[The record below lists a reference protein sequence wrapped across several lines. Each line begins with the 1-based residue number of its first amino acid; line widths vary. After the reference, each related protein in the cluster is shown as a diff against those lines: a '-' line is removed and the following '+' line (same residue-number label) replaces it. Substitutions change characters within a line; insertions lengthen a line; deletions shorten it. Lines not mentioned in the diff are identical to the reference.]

1 MTASGPLQRFVED
14 ALTHAPSWL
23 HDVSQDALQALL
35 DSHNPAHVSLPRDA
49 VAEAVIALQTSSRRL
64 IDGFVVEL
72 RQRIDSAM
80 SDTRGHASRTQSSNI
95 GEWQLVDANEA
106 EQDIEVLRAIQ
117 LADSH
122 AEAELQELMARTSTL
137 RGDHT
142 VSKDANP
149 IRPEV
154 IARALWSTIET
165 LGLPSQGR
173 LALMRGISQP
183 LAVRL
188 KTVYADALRQL
199 EAWGVKP
206 ASYRAVL
213 TPSAGREADPPNSGF
228 DVTRPGAFD
237 DLKTAAWQAHASQ
250 GGPAGSLQRGGG
262 QGSFGGGGFGGAG
275 SGGAGRGGWDRL
287 DDGLINL
294 NQSGG
299 GHGPGGVLLSTQAQA
314 RLDAVLQQLLAA
326 APYLGTVSAPTT
338 GSAAGPGGPPA
349 APFAAAGGAPIAA
362 GGAMPGAV
370 TIDNLIRA
378 NEAQLMAAARHDQD
392 REVVALLAQL
402 FDKIL
407 SDPRLLPDVRTVLGR
422 LQASVLQMALS
433 DSRLLDDYHHPTW
446 RLLNTI
452 ASHTLG
458 YADAGDRRLKAFLAG
473 LEIPIHELVHQ
484 PSADPQAH
492 QRALQH
498 VQALIDEQLRNERE
512 QIAEVIDK
520 LHVAAARN
528 QIAPILHQE
537 IVTQLVSVEL
547 DDDLRRFL
555 YGPWVQTAATRAA
568 LEGEQGAQPFL
579 DTVELLVASLQ
590 PPSSVAERSQ
600 LLQRIP
606 KVVRQLRE
614 GMVLTKVSDGERD
627 ALLGSL
633 MARHHELLSRPL
645 RAANAPTELSPEDIV
660 QRLRDEPEYEA
671 SRGRSG
677 SNTVLDIASLDTVP
691 AALLDQAQAGA
702 PSSASDDW
710 LQRAQPGLW
719 AQLYSGGDWVRMRLL
734 WQSQDGVHWVFGGPA
749 PGEARAL
756 TRRAL
761 QRLADER
768 LAQPLEVRN
777 LVERAVD
784 ALLAEIA
791 GKQTR

>member
-1 MTASGPLQRFVED
+1 MTVSGPLQRFVED
-14 ALTHAPSWL
+14 ALTHAPRWL

-35 DSHNPAHVSLPRDA
+35 DSHNPAHVSLPR
-49 VAEAVIALQTSSRRL
+49 EAVGQAVLALQSSSRRL

-72 RQRIDSAM
+72 RQRIDDATGES
-80 SDTRGHASRTQSSNI
+80 RGNTSRSLSSNI
-95 GEWQLVDANEA
+95 GDWQLVDANEA

-122 AEAELQELMARTSTL
+122 SETELQELMARTSTL
-137 RGDHT
+137 RGDQA
-142 VSKDANP
+142 VRKDANP

-165 LGLPSQGR
+165 LGLPSQAR
-173 LALMRGISQP
+173 LALMRAISQP
-183 LAVRL
+183 LAQRL
-188 KTVYADALRQL
+188 KTVYAEALRQL
-199 EAWGVKP
+199 EAWGVQP

-250 GGPAGSLQRGGG
+250 GLRGLGGGNPAGLQRGMGPG
-262 QGSFGGGGFGGAG
+262 LGGFSGG
-275 SGGAGRGGWDRL
+275 SGGGANWERIDDSLIDLNTPGGA
-287 DDGLINL
+287 
-294 NQSGG
+294 S
-299 GHGPGGVLLSTQAQA
+299 GPGGVLLGTQAQA

-326 APYLGTVSAPTT
+326 APYLGSASAGSAQPLP
-338 GSAAGPGGPPA
+338 SAAGT
-349 APFAAAGGAPIAA
+349 AGVGS
-362 GGAMPGAV
+362 GTSAV
-370 TIDNLIRA
+370 QIDNLIRA
-378 NEAQLMAAARHDQD
+378 HEAQLMSAARTDQD

-407 SDPRLLPDVRTVLGR
+407 SDPRLLPEVRTVLGR
-422 LQASVLQMALS
+422 LQASVLQMALT
-433 DSRLLDDYHHPTW
+433 DTRLLDDYHHPTW
-446 RLLNTI
+446 QLLNTI

-458 YADAGDRRLKAFLAG
+458 YADASDRRLRAFLAG
-473 LEIPIHELVHQ
+473 LEIPIHELVQ
-484 PSADPQAH
+484 NPGADPQAH

-498 VQALIDEQLRNERE
+498 VQDLIAEQLYQERE
-512 QIAEVIDK
+512 QIADVIDK

-537 IVTQLVSVEL
+537 IVAQLVSIDL
-547 DDDLRRFL
+547 DDELRRFL

-568 LEGEQGAQPFL
+568 LDGERGAQPFL
-579 DTVELLVASLQ
+579 DTIELLVESLQ
-590 PPSSVAERSQ
+590 PPSTVSERSQ

-614 GMVLTKVSDGERD
+614 GMAQTKLSEGERD

-645 RAANAPTELSPEDIV
+645 RPADAPAELSPEDIV
-660 QRLRDEPEYEA
+660 QRLRDEPEYHGGVG
-671 SRGRSG
+671 RGS
-677 SNTVLDIASLDTVP
+677 SNTVLDVASLDTVP
-691 AALLDQAQAGA
+691 AALLDQAQTGAAQAGT
-702 PSSASDDW
+702 SW
-710 LQRAQPGLW
+710 LERAEPGLW
-719 AQLYSGGDWVRMRLL
+719 AQLFSGGDWIRVRLL
-734 WQSQDGVHWVFGGPA
+734 WQSQDGEHWVFGGPA
-749 PGEARAL
+749 AGEARAL

-768 LAQPLEVRN
+768 LAFALEERN

-791 GKQTR
+791 AKQAR

>member
-80 SDTRGHASRTQSSNI
+80 SDTRGHASRTLSSNI
-95 GEWQLVDANEA
+95 GDWQLVDANEA

-165 LGLPSQGR
+165 LGLQSQGR

-199 EAWGVKP
+199 EAWGVQP

-237 DLKTAAWQAHASQ
+237 DLKTAAWQAHAGQ
-250 GGPAGSLQRGGG
+250 GGPAGSLQRGSGPGG
-262 QGSFGGGGFGGAG
+262 FGGGGFAGGMGGAG
-275 SGGAGRGGWDRL
+275 HGGWERL

-294 NQSGG
+294 NQPGG
-299 GHGPGGVLLSTQAQA
+299 GQGPGGVLLSSQAQA

-326 APYLGTVSAPTT
+326 APYLGTVSAPAAGNT
-338 GSAAGPGGPPA
+338 GSPGGSPA
-349 APFAAAGGAPIAA
+349 GLGPATGGGATN
-362 GGAMPGAV
+362 GAI

-407 SDPRLLPDVRTVLGR
+407 SDPRLLPDVRAVLGR

-433 DSRLLDDYHHPTW
+433 DTRLLDDYHHPTW
-446 RLLNTI
+446 QLLNTI

-484 PSADPQAH
+484 PGADPQAH

-498 VQALIDEQLRNERE
+498 VQALIDEQLRSERE

-537 IVTQLVSVEL
+537 IVAQLVSVEL

-590 PPSSVAERSQ
+590 PPSSVGERSQ

-614 GMVLTKVSDGERD
+614 GMALTKVSDGERD

-645 RAANAPTELSPEDIV
+645 RTANAPTELSPEDIV
-660 QRLRDEPEYEA
+660 QRLREEPEYEA
-671 SRGRSG
+671 SSGRSG

-691 AALLDQAQAGA
+691 AALLDQAQAGGPA
-702 PSSASDDW
+702 TSDDW
-710 LQRAQPGLW
+710 LQQAQPGLW
-719 AQLYSGGDWVRMRLL
+719 AQLYSGGDWARMRLL

-791 GKQTR
+791 GKQGR